1 MKCVLKSSDTCPKS
15 GIAKNGVFESYI
27 KKKKTLD
34 SAGAIWLFI
43 LSFFHML
50 STINFK
56 KDSFYELRL
65 KQKAL
70 FGYSIQIRHSNLWQH
85 VRCKRFVFLINRCD
99 DDKRKTIEKSQLSLK
114 CSLQWVLIVK
124 LFYDLFWA

>member
-43 LSFFHML
+43 LSIFHML

-70 FGYSIQIRHSNLWQH
+70 FGYSIQI
-85 VRCKRFVFLINRCD
+85 
-99 DDKRKTIEKSQLSLK
+99 LS
-114 CSLQWVLIVK
+114 
-124 LFYDLFWA
+124 

>member
-15 GIAKNGVFESYI
+15 VIAKNGVFEGYI

-43 LSFFHML
+43 LSIFHML

-70 FGYSIQIRHSNLWQH
+70 FGYSIQI
-85 VRCKRFVFLINRCD
+85 
-99 DDKRKTIEKSQLSLK
+99 LS
-114 CSLQWVLIVK
+114 
-124 LFYDLFWA
+124 